1 MQLDRRQFGALLGA
15 ILAASGKGWSA
26 AGEAADDDG
35 SPGPERLARQ
45 CLDRLTFGA
54 RPADLAEFQRLG
66 LERWLERQLERPE
79 SDPELDRRLRAAR
92 LPMRYEA
99 GKDEQGRRWKAV
111 DELRPYRHLDDDPEA
126 LLLLGDY
133 ERLGVDYEERIRPAR
148 EVQAAS
154 LIRAVH
160 AEGQVREVLTQFWH
174 EHFSVQST
182 KSERTA
188 AFFGEY
194 DRLMRR
200 HALGNFR
207 VLLGEVARSPAMLH
221 FLDNES
227 SKASPANENFAREL
241 LELHTLGAEHYANQ
255 RYGHWSE
262 VPGARAGLAQLYI
275 DEDVYEAARALT
287 GWSFGDGRYLR
298 DGDQAPRSGRFHYV
312 DAWHDPYQKRI
323 LGVEFA
329 PNAAPLA
336 DGEKLLDLL
345 AAHPATARHIA
356 TKLVRRLL
364 ADEPPPELVASV
376 AGVFLE
382 QREAPDQIA
391 RVVRHLALSPHF
403 VRRPPEK
410 LKRPF
415 EFLAS
420 LYRGLG
426 AEVRSPSLGF
436 HWALFRCGWGQ
447 HECRPPTGHPDQ
459 NRHWANTNYLAGL
472 LDLSLQAFEPW
483 FGASEHDLLRALPGD
498 VHRLDQAARHFA
510 ESLVGAGRAGELAQ
524 TVSAPLAAEIGAELD
539 RDEGLR
545 AYQVKA
551 MLALVAVSPA
561 FLLR

>member
-1 MQLDRRQFGALLGA
+1 MQLDRRQFAALLGA
-15 ILAASGKGWSA
+15 IMSAPGWGW
-26 AGEAADDDG
+26 AGPGAGDRDDG
-35 SPGPERLARQ
+35 PPSAERLARQ

-54 RPADLAEFQRLG
+54 RAADVAEFQRLG
-66 LERWLERQLERPE
+66 LSRWLERELQRPE
-79 SDPELDRRLRAAR
+79 SDPDLDRRLAEAR
-92 LPMRYEA
+92 LTIRYGA
-99 GKDEQGRRWKAV
+99 GKDDQGRRWKAV
-111 DELRPYRHLDDDPEA
+111 DEARPYRHLSARDEE
-126 LLLLGDY
+126 LLELTDY
-133 ERLGVDYEERIRPAR
+133 QRLGVDFEERVRPAR

-160 AEGQVREVLTQFWH
+160 AEGQLREVMTQFWH

-188 AFFGEY
+188 AFFGVH
-194 DRLMRR
+194 DRLLRR
-200 HALGNFR
+200 NALGNFR
-207 VLLGEVARSPAMLH
+207 SLLGEVVRSPSMLH

-255 RYGHWSE
+255 RYAHWSE
-262 VPGARAGLAQLYI
+262 VPGARDGLAQVYI

-287 GWSFGDGRYLR
+287 GWSFGDGRFLQE
-298 DGDQAPRSGRFHYV
+298 GDEAPRSGRFHYV

-323 LGVEFA
+323 LGVEFP
-329 PNAAPLA
+329 PNAGPMA

-364 ADEPPPELVASV
+364 ADEPPAELVDSV
-376 AGVFLE
+376 AAVFLE
-382 QREAPDQIA
+382 QRQAPDQIA
-391 RVVRHLALSPHF
+391 RAVRHLVLSPHF

-415 EFLAS
+415 EFLAA

-426 AEVRSPSLGF
+426 AEVNSPSLNF

-459 NRHWANTNYLAGL
+459 NRHWANTNYLAGV
-472 LDLSLQAFEPW
+472 LDLALQAFEPW
-483 FGASEHDLLRALPGD
+483 FGASDHDLLRQLPGQ

-510 ESLVGAGRAGELAQ
+510 EALVGAGRAGELAQ
-524 TVSAPLAAEIGAELD
+524 VLSAPLAEEIGAELD

-545 AYQVKA
+545 AYQARALV
-551 MLALVAVSPA
+551 ALVAVSPA